1 MKPFTTIVIIALLTQ
16 LCNCALTKV
25 ATVPLRV
32 SGAVISAVPVVGNTA
47 DKVIDGTADIID
59 R

>member
-1 MKPFTTIVIIALLTQ
+1 MKATKLLLFIAILTQ